1 MNELSEEVGIAF
13 EWYIML
19 SIKHGLIDW
28 ATLLMTAT
36 VIHSA
41 RGAQGTPLV
50 LIKVGKAYMKLRRFR
65 NRLLCSPTQTIM
77 TTWPQNTLSHI
88 RSQLTPNDKK
98 SNLKRYLNILN
109 ILFSLLILI
118 GL

>member
-13 EWYIML
+13 EWYKML

-50 LIKVGKAYMKLRRFR
+50 LIKVPR
-65 NRLLCSPTQTIM
+65 
-77 TTWPQNTLSHI
+77 
-88 RSQLTPNDKK
+88 
-98 SNLKRYLNILN
+98 
-109 ILFSLLILI
+109 
-118 GL
+118 